1 MNIEHLYK
9 LIMNRIKP
17 VVNYPL
23 ARLCVLF
30 KPLDK
35 DKYLCISMA
44 GDNYGDNIK
53 SLADYISKTESNA
66 KIVWAFTRKFRSI
79 VKCDY
84 KNVEMY
90 SFRYYYHILTS
101 KYILSNSRL
110 NKRMLH
116 KRKGQT
122 YLQTWHGTALK
133 RIGKDFKKK
142 EMNWIQR
149 LLTPKTFRFDVAN
162 TDLMISGSSFMTNI
176 YREKFDFKGPIYET
190 GTPRNDVFFSPHP
203 EINEKVRMS
212 LGIGCDEYMI
222 LYAPT
227 FRSSDSLSY
236 YNIDLE
242 MIKENWIPAKGKQCH
257 FVVRLHPLLLH
268 HTKELKKVIKYNY
281 TDASFYPDM
290 QELLFASDMLITD
303 YSSSM
308 FDFMYMHKPIILY
321 TPDWATYGIGCY
333 FKLEDLPFIV
343 ISCNDEIQKKLEK
356 YDNKTYS
363 YDIDKFIE
371 RIGSTERGDASKQTF
386 EILKKRDSVKWL
398 LS

>member
-9 LIMNRIKP
+9 LVMNRIKP
-17 VVNYPL
+17 AFYYPL
-23 ARLCVLF
+23 ARLCILF
-30 KPLDK
+30 KPLEK

-53 SLADYISKTESNA
+53 SLADYISKTDDKAE
-66 KIVWAFTRKFRSI
+66 IVWAFTRKFRSV

-84 KNVEMY
+84 KNVEIY

-142 EMNWIQR
+142 KMNWIQR
-149 LLTPKTFRFDVAN
+149 MLTPKTFRFDVAN
-162 TDLMISGSSFMTNI
+162 TDMMISGSSFMTNI
-176 YREKFDFKGPIYET
+176 FRQKFEFKGPIYET
-190 GTPRNDVFFSPHP
+190 GTPRNDVFFTHHP
-203 EINEKVRMS
+203 EIKEKVRKA
-212 LGIGCDEYMI
+212 LGIGNDDYII

-227 FRSSDSLSY
+227 FRSADSLSY
-236 YNIDLE
+236 YDIDLE
-242 MIKENWIPAKGKQCH
+242 KIRDNWKPAKGKKCH
-257 FVVRLHPLLLH
+257 FVVRLHPLILH
-268 HTKELKKVIKYNY
+268 QTKQLKRVIKYEY

-290 QELLFASDMLITD
+290 QELLYASDLLVTD

-308 FDFMYMHKPIILY
+308 FDFMYLHKPIILY
-321 TPDWATYGIGCY
+321 TPDWDTYGIGCY
-333 FKLEDLPFIV
+333 FKLEELPFIV
-343 ISCNDEIQKKLEK
+343 ISCNEEIKEKLDSYNDE
-356 YDNKTYS
+356 TYYS
-363 YDIDKFIE
+363 DIDKFIE
-371 RIGSTERGDASKQTF
+371 RIGSVERGDASKQIY
-386 EILKKRDSVKWL
+386 EILKKQ
-398 LS
+398 